1 MSIDNLPTDRPQQI
15 LLQTTI
21 PTTSDDW
28 DISRFSLLQDYLAS
42 LQDDNGQPLT
52 IVTARDRQG
61 DANGDDPLLSHLS
74 KSDFDQ
80 LWLFAVDIGD
90 GLTATDCQGI
100 EKFRQ
105 RGGGIFVA
113 RDHQDLGSSL
123 CKLSGVCEE
132 IGASHF
138 FHSLNVDPDPDRH
151 CADDL
156 DTPTISWPNYHTGKN
171 GDYQQIIPTTPIHP
185 LLASPDRSQGRIA
198 YFPAHPHEGSV
209 GVPPGATDARVVA
222 MGKSIV
228 TDRTF
233 NLAVAFD
240 RQLDPAGNLLGRAV
254 TASTFHHFCDYN
266 WNPDLGC
273 PSFVTEACG
282 DGMKRE
288 PQALAD
294 THAYVANLVRW
305 LAPQTN

>member
-1 MSIDNLPTDRPQQI
+1 MSTNRPQQI

-21 PTTSDDW
+21 PTALDDW
-28 DISRFSLLQDYLAS
+28 DISRFSLLRDYLTS
-42 LQDDNGQPLT
+42 LQDDRGHPLVN
-52 IVTARDRQG
+52 VTARDRQV
-61 DANGDDPLLSHLS
+61 DVNGDDPLLAGLS
-74 KSDFDQ
+74 DSNFDQ

-90 GLTATDCQGI
+90 GLSVKDCQGI
-100 EKFRQ
+100 AKFRQ
-105 RGGGIFVA
+105 RGGGIFAA

-123 CKLSGVCEE
+123 CRLSGVCAE
-132 IGASHF
+132 IGASQF
-138 FHSLNVDPDPDRH
+138 FHSLNLDPDTDRH

-156 DTPTISWPNYHTGKN
+156 DTLTISWPNYHTGNN

-185 LLASPDRSQGRIA
+185 LLARADRPQGRIA

-209 GVPPGATDARVVA
+209 GVPPGAVDARVVA
-222 MGKSIV
+222 MGKSII

-240 RQLDPAGNLLGRAV
+240 RQLAAAGNYLGRAV

-273 PSFVTEACG
+273 PSFVTEVCG

-294 THAYVANLVRW
+294 IHTYVANLAHW
-305 LAPQTN
+305 LAPERG